1 DVLGRFAPRLAPWTR
16 CTACNG
22 TLAEADKDA
31 VSDLLEHG
39 TQQAYDV
46 FAQCTACA
54 RVYWR
59 GAHHGH
65 LETIVADAV
74 REFGGAAA

>member
-1 DVLGRFAPRLAPWTR
+1 FAPALAPWTR

-22 TLAEADKDA
+22 TLTGAAKDS
-31 VSDLLEHG
+31 VSGLLEHG
-39 TQQAYDV
+39 TQEAYDV
-46 FAQCTACA
+46 FAQCTECS

-65 LETIVADAV
+65 LETIVSEAV
-74 REFGGAAA
+74 AEFGGASA